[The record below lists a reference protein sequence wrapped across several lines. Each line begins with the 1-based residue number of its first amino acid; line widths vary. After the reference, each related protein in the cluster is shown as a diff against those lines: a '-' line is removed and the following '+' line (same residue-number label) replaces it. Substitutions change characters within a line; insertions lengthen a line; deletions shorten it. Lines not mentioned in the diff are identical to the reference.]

1 MTFANT
7 NLSAHRATVF
17 VALGSNMDQP
27 VMHVQRALR
36 DLDELPE
43 TALVKISTLYETAP
57 VGITDQPV
65 FVNAVAQMSTTLSPH
80 DFLARLHAIEAQHGR
95 VRSSLTDEKNGP
107 RTLDLDI
114 LIFDELQID
123 EGGLTVPHPRMHE
136 RAFVLVPLVEIAP
149 AVVIPGKAAAKTFLM
164 ALGKAGVSHISLEKF
179 QG

>member
-1 MTFANT
+1 MTFSNT
-7 NLSAHRATVF
+7 NLSTHRSTVY

-36 DLDELPE
+36 DIDELPE
-43 TALVKISTLYETAP
+43 TALLKISTLYETAP

-65 FVNAVAQMSTTLSPH
+65 FVNAVAQVSTTLSPH

-114 LIFDELQID
+114 LIFDDLRID

-136 RAFVLVPLVEIAP
+136 RAFVLVPLVEISP
-149 AVVIPGKAAAKTFLM
+149 DVVIPGKAAAKIFLV
-164 ALGKAGVSHISLEKF
+164 ALDKTGVSHIGLEKF
-179 QG
+179 

>member
-1 MTFANT
+1 MTFSNT
-7 NLSAHRATVF
+7 NLSARRSTVY

-36 DLDELPE
+36 DIDELPE
-43 TALVKISTLYETAP
+43 TALLRISTMYETAP

-65 FVNAVAQMSTTLSPH
+65 FVNAVAQVSTTLSPH
-80 DFLARLHAIEAQHGR
+80 DFLNRLHAIEAQHGR

-107 RTLDLDI
+107 RALDLDI

-136 RAFVLVPLVEIAP
+136 RAFVLVPLVEILP
-149 AVVIPGKAAAKTFLM
+149 TIVIPGKGMAKNFLAALDTS
-164 ALGKAGVSHISLEKF
+164 GVSHIRSEAK
-179 QG
+179 